1 MVGTRSS
8 HVVDGDVM
16 VSMLPSSVV
25 DGGYKVQ
32 SCSTKSSHVVDGG
45 VMVSMLPSS
54 VVDGGYKVQSCSRW

>member
-1 MVGTRSS
+1 MVGTKSS

-32 SCSTKSSHVVDGG
+32 SPKTRKLVFVASLLSI
-45 VMVSMLPSS
+45 L
-54 VVDGGYKVQSCSRW
+54 Y